1 MDKNFEAIFNSY
13 DRITKDDV
21 IKKIIIFVQKKYN
34 VYIDFE
40 NLKSGNF
47 IEAYSFKLLPI
58 DIKRNILL
66 DLVNYQFSFSHIL
79 QNYIKDLI
87 DAKDRYKD
95 DKWYQYSKRELLNT
109 GLIDKIDYDDNGIIK
124 LQGLLGHFN
133 FFSLCNSSI
142 QSNNSIKISSLN
154 DFQAMCFS
162 NTIDMLELNRK
173 GKIIIIQVLS
183 STKIYLHAVYIKD
196 EMVYDLNYYLAYNL
210 QQLQYLYN
218 YKLLNEID
226 YNSWNEMKKRFSY
239 IKPESLIVA
248 SSILNNSSDIKSMI
262 NYLDS
267 HKNFQSSRK

>member
-1 MDKNFEAIFNSY
+1 M
-13 DRITKDDV
+13 
-21 IKKIIIFVQKKYN
+21 
-34 VYIDFE
+34 
-40 NLKSGNF
+40 
-47 IEAYSFKLLPI
+47 
-58 DIKRNILL
+58 
-66 DLVNYQFSFSHIL
+66 

-142 QSNNSIKISSLN
+142 QSNHSIKISSLN